1 MARSL
6 DECPA
11 IEHVESVV
19 FREFDST
26 EATRKSAAR
35 IIAEGSRSFA
45 LAGRILAP
53 SSRLD
58 AQLIY
63 AWCRHVDDA
72 IDASPPEQRL
82 AALEAL
88 RAEVDS
94 LYAEEPLEH
103 SLWNALREVLRRRQ
117 IPREHLDTL
126 LSGMQMDVQGTTY
139 QTLDDLRL
147 YCHRVAG
154 VVGWLMVAVLGVNAR
169 TALRPA
175 AHLGIAMQLTNI
187 CRDVAEDWRNA
198 RLYLPND
205 LLTHHGAKDLH
216 LQLGGAIPGSAVN
229 AIAATVRELLQLADR
244 HYRTGAEGLSALSL
258 RASFAVRTA
267 GLVYAAIGE
276 RIKLW
281 NCDPLRGRAVVP
293 AHQKVELVLRAAT
306 ATLAEVPRRLVAPHQ
321 PVPILE
327 IPRYPDDLLPW

>member
-1 MARSL
+1 ML
-6 DECPA
+6 
-11 IEHVESVV
+11 
-19 FREFDST
+19 REFDST
-26 EATRKSAAR
+26 EATRQSAAR
-35 IIAEGSRSFA
+35 IIAEGSKSFA

-72 IDASPPEQRL
+72 IDDSAPERRMD
-82 AALEAL
+82 ALNDL
-88 RAEVDS
+88 RAEVDA
-94 LYAEEPLEH
+94 LYATAPLKYP
-103 SLWNALREVLRRRQ
+103 LWNALREVLRRRE
-117 IPREHLDTL
+117 IPRAHLDTL
-126 LSGMQMDVQGTTY
+126 LDGMQMDVEGATY

-154 VVGWLMVAVLGVNAR
+154 VVGWLMVAVLGVSDRA
-169 TALRPA
+169 ALRPA

-187 CRDVAEDWRNA
+187 CRDVAEDWRNG

-205 LLTHHGAKDLH
+205 LLTRHGAKDLH
-216 LQLGGAIPGSAVN
+216 LQLGGAIPDSAVN
-229 AIAATVRELLQLADR
+229 AMRSTMRELLQVAAR
-244 HYRTGAEGLSALSL
+244 HYGTGGEGLRALSL

-276 RIKLW
+276 RIERW
-281 NCDPLRGRAVVP
+281 NYDPLRGRAVVP
-293 AHQKVELVLRAAT
+293 PQQKLELLLRAAGT
-306 ATLAEVPRRLVAPHQ
+306 TLAQVPRRLVAPHR
-321 PVPILE
+321 PVTIRE